1 MNNLRSVFTAFLFM
15 LPLFSVNMADG
26 RSVDSTQTPQHDII
40 VVEDIRDFAKKHPG
54 VELVRMS
61 KDQHRARSSLSVIY
75 KLGGHVAGDHL
86 VAEKF
91 DAFAYPAAKDVV
103 VEIKYPDSSSE
114 ASAVI
119 TFVQIECQQDIDN
132 GNAFVAAGGIGRRSI
147 SIVLEAKQTTTFTY
161 RAQFYGLN

>member
-1 MNNLRSVFTAFLFM
+1 MLNLRSVFTAFL
-15 LPLFSVNMADG
+15 LLLSLFSANMAVG
-26 RSVDSTQTPQHDII
+26 RSVDSTETPQHDII
-40 VVEDIRDFAKKHPG
+40 VVEDIRDFAKSHPG

-86 VAEKF
+86 VAEKY

-103 VEIKYPDSSSE
+103 IEVKYPDSSSE
-114 ASAVI
+114 KSAAI
-119 TFVQIECQQDIDN
+119 TFVQIECQQDTDD

-147 SIVLEAKQTTTFTY
+147 SIVLEAKQTTIFSY
-161 RAQFYGLN
+161 RAQFYGIN